1 MRSLPVRFEGCDVRC
16 DTFYSDFENR
26 NVVGRSLDL
35 DTRLPPGVGV
45 VDRSLDLD
53 ARLPPGVG
61 VVGLSPDLDARL
73 PPGVGVVGLSLDLD
87 ARRLPPRLTAAAA
100 GSAPPGA
107 GSERW

>member
-1 MRSLPVRFEGCDVRC
+1 MCSLPVRFDGCDVRC

-35 DTRLPPGVGV
+35 D
-45 VDRSLDLD
+45 
-53 ARLPPGVG
+53 
-61 VVGLSPDLDARL
+61 ARL

-87 ARRLPPRLTAAAA
+87 ARLPPRLTAAAA